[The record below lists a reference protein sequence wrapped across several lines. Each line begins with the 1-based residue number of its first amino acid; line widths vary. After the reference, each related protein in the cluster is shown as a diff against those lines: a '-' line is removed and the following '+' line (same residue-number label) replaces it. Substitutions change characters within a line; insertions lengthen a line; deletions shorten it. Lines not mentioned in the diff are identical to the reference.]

1 MSSYDP
7 RQLKAIL
14 EDLQDYLQ
22 IWSSVARDTLQL
34 ADYAQR
40 LKKEDVARTQ
50 HRAAIL
56 RNQAQ
61 EDEHLIQDKKSQ
73 YDSVAVKCIE
83 AVNAAQ
89 ETLDKCQEILNN
101 ALDTL
106 DACQLELE
114 EAQAWLERAQE
125 RLEEA
130 QRQYEIA
137 TYDVEEAE
145 RRLDQAEEDY
155 EECRND
161 PDRGSCDEEYAEV
174 TSAQDELERARNQ
187 LALAKEELDAAEL
200 EVEQARE
207 RVECCEC
214 AVQYAE
220 DAVKSAQQNLNIA
233 QIAEKN
239 ASISAEYSDIVQKY
253 ANQAEAEA
261 KKQTEVSEAVM
272 VMAYESSTLT
282 EEAQRHYA
290 EADGLQETAQDYV
303 SNANSKINGRIESLV
318 ELNRPVSGMW
328 AVGSAKSKAEIAEE
342 KKQDI
347 SPLGRLMASRFTPNL
362 LAQLERKGLNHP
374 ESILEDDTGKKAE
387 SFARIV
393 LSYSGICI
401 SGSFLRLK
409 NVISGQYNDKGN
421 GIDLIG
427 VTEDGKPIIIEIKK
441 RKNPNRDS
449 LGQDNIQMD
458 KLEPETKILLTDIQ
472 REREFNPAMRERALE
487 RAEQGG
493 PDPEL
498 SAAQMSKLWVRDRWL
513 KLIKDDK
520 LRTELAS
527 AGIRHEF
534 LDTESLGHA
543 ADTSQWNT
551 IMDKRTTVIV
561 SAGKDDVTTSL
572 YREAVFKRGF
582 NVDIIDLNSAYPQ
595 TKLQNSNSRG

>member
-14 EDLQDYLQ
+14 EDLQDYMQ

-34 ADYAQR
+34 ADYTQR
-40 LKKEDVARTQ
+40 LKKEYVARAQ

-61 EDEHLIQDKKSQ
+61 EDEYLVQAKKSQ
-73 YDSVAVKCIE
+73 YDSIAAKCIE
-83 AVNAAQ
+83 AINTAQ

-106 DACQLELE
+106 DVCQLELE
-114 EAQAWLERAQE
+114 EAQTWLERALE

-137 TYDVEEAE
+137 TYYVEEAE

-161 PDRGSCDEEYAEV
+161 PDRGSCDEEDAEV
-174 TSAQDELERARNQ
+174 TSAQNELERVRNQ

-207 RVECCEC
+207 RVECCER

-220 DAVKSAQQNLNIA
+220 EAVKLAQQNLNIA

-239 ASISAEYSDIVQKY
+239 AYISAEYSDIVQKY

-261 KKQTEVSEAVM
+261 KKQTEVSEAIM
-272 VMAYESSTLT
+272 VTAYESSTLT

-328 AVGSAKSKAEIAEE
+328 AVGSAKGKAEIAEE
-342 KKQDI
+342 KKQDM
-347 SPLGRLMASRFTPNL
+347 SPLGRLMASQFTPNL
-362 LAQLERKGLNHP
+362 IAQLEREGLNHH

-387 SFARIV
+387 SVARIV
-393 LSYSGICI
+393 LSYSGIPS
-401 SGSFLRLK
+401 SGGFLYLK
-409 NVISGQYNDKGN
+409 NVISGQYNEKGN

-427 VTEDGKPIIIEIKK
+427 VTEDGKPIIMEIKK
-441 RKNPNRDS
+441 RKYPNRDS
-449 LGQDNIQMD
+449 MGQDNIQID
-458 KLEPETKILLTDIQ
+458 NLEPETLILQEDIL
-472 REREFNPAMRERALE
+472 RERKFNPDMREDALK
-487 RAEQGG
+487 RAERGE

-498 SAAQMSKLWVRDRWL
+498 STDQMSKLWVCDRWL
-513 KLIKDDK
+513 KLIKNDK
-520 LRTELAS
+520 LRTELS
-527 AGIRHEF
+527 RAGIRQEF
-534 LDTESLGHA
+534 LDTQSLGH
-543 ADTSQWNT
+543 SQWDT
-551 IMDKRTTVIV
+551 IMDGRTTVIV

-572 YREAVFKRGF
+572 YREALFKRGF
-582 NVDIIDLNSAYPQ
+582 NVAIIDLTSANPQ
-595 TKLQNSNSRG
+595 AKLQNSNSRG